1 MWEIL
6 QRPEIAAAGRA
17 AGANRTLTIHNS
29 GYGFYKRERGDSHGP
44 GSGAKF
50 ALGLKNF
57 PRKGKV
63 MNKRV
68 KKISLVLV
76 VMMALSVFMTT
87 AFAEDVLQIAVN
99 GWKIPGDKDR
109 SGVSIWTATKDV
121 TSTKT
126 NKNLYARTGAKVMNQ
141 GAETT
146 YYFVVPSASART
158 SDRVTANGNYGNL
171 RGFNFSCKATKKYG
185 LWHQRYDTTLNTDIV
200 QGKTF
205 LYAK

>member
-1 MWEIL
+1 M
-6 QRPEIAAAGRA
+6 
-17 AGANRTLTIHNS
+17 
-29 GYGFYKRERGDSHGP
+29 
-44 GSGAKF
+44 
-50 ALGLKNF
+50 
-57 PRKGKV
+57 

-68 KKISLVLV
+68 KRISLVLV
-76 VMMALSVFMTT
+76 VMVALSVFMTT
-87 AFAEDVLQIAVN
+87 ALAEDVLQIAVN

-109 SGVSIWTATKDV
+109 SGVSTWTATKDV
-121 TSTKT
+121 TSTKA

-146 YYFVVPSASART
+146 YFFVVPSATAQT
-158 SDRVTANGNYGNL
+158 SDRVVATNAGNYGNL

-200 QGKTF
+200 QGKTS

>member
-1 MWEIL
+1 M
-6 QRPEIAAAGRA
+6 
-17 AGANRTLTIHNS
+17 
-29 GYGFYKRERGDSHGP
+29 
-44 GSGAKF
+44 
-50 ALGLKNF
+50 
-57 PRKGKV
+57 

-68 KKISLVLV
+68 KRISLVLV
-76 VMMALSVFMTT
+76 VMMALSMFVTT

-158 SDRVTANGNYGNL
+158 SDRVLANGVYTNS
-171 RGFNFSCKATKKYG
+171 RGLAFSCTKGKTYG
-185 LWHQRYDTTLNTDIV
+185 LWHQRYDMTLATTIV
-200 QGKTF
+200 EGKTLLF
-205 LYAK
+205 LK

>member
-29 GYGFYKRERGDSHGP
+29 GYRFYKRERGDSHGP

-50 ALGLKNF
+50 TLGLE
-57 PRKGKV
+57 KV
-63 MNKRV
+63 MNKRI

-87 AFAEDVLQIAVN
+87 AFADVLQVTARNWSIA
-99 GWKIPGDKDR
+99 GDSDR
-109 SGVSIWTATKDV
+109 SGTTAWTATKTV
-121 TSTKT
+121 TSTKA
-126 NKNLYARTGAKVMNQ
+126 NKNAYVETGAKVMNQ

-146 YYFVVPSASART
+146 YYFVVPSATART
-158 SDRVTANGNYGNL
+158 SDRVTANGNYGNI
-171 RGFNFSCKATKKYG
+171 RGLNFSCTQGKRYG
-185 LWHQRYDTTLNTDIV
+185 LWHQRYDTTLNTDVV
-200 QGKTF
+200 QGRTSLF
-205 LYAK
+205 LK